1 MPLIYQKIWSQNQ
14 KLAVWKL
21 TEDEAFFINSLSWP
35 EAELRHFKSLHEK
48 RRLEWL
54 SSRMLIC
61 QLSGIADS
69 SSIIKDSFGKPSL
82 KDSQINISISHTNGY
97 VAAFI
102 SKKSIGIDIQTIVEK
117 IHRIA
122 HKYLNLKELHAIS
135 PEHLTEVLHLHW
147 GAKEALYK
155 SYGRKQLSYREDIK
169 INLDHINQATESI
182 RDQYPFSFSGY
193 ISKGALYE
201 DYSLEALKIDNTILV
216 YALKNG
222 L

>member
-1 MPLIYQKIWSQNQ
+1 MPLIYQKIWNQNQ
-14 KLAVWKL
+14 RLAVWKQ
-21 TEDEAFFINSLSWP
+21 TEDEAFFIKSLAWP
-35 EAELRHFKSLHEK
+35 ESERSHFESLHPK

-61 QLSGIADS
+61 QLSDIQDS
-69 SSIIKDSFGKPSL
+69 SIIIKDSYGKPSL
-82 KDSQINISISHTNGY
+82 KGSQINISISHTNGY

-102 SKKSIGIDIQTIVEK
+102 SEKSIGIDIQTIVNN

-135 PEHLTEVLHLHW
+135 EQHLTEVFHLHW

-155 SYGRKQLSYREDIK
+155 SYGRKQLRYREDIK
-169 INLDHINQATESI
+169 IDLDHINQVSEPI
-182 RDQYPFSFSGY
+182 NKLYPLSFTGH
-193 ISKGALYE
+193 ISRGTLFE
-201 DYSLEALKIDNTILV
+201 DYSIEAVKIEDTILV